1 MGCFLFPSS
10 LPAHAP
16 MQFGKDERTVRNV
29 IGHNCMDDLDLTSDQ
44 VRSRGLSVLP
54 RFIIAIA

>member
-1 MGCFLFPSS
+1 
-10 LPAHAP
+10 